1 MKGPALL
8 AARLEAWTPR
18 SSPFSPTPAL
28 SSPPPSPSVFRSPFN
43 AYRRSN
49 PSASRSVPWEDAA
62 PSTRAAAARPPLR
75 ATAAPRTAAAA
86 AAAADATPWTELA
99 VRADELRQSHRSL
112 QAVCEGLRA
121 ELDAPSG
128 AMVERRARRAA
139 APLQSASVSTAHV
152 DRARLAPMYEVTVRG
167 PLESDYSY
175 KAISA

>member
-1 MKGPALL
+1 M
-8 AARLEAWTPR
+8 
-18 SSPFSPTPAL
+18 
-28 SSPPPSPSVFRSPFN
+28 
-43 AYRRSN
+43 
-49 PSASRSVPWEDAA
+49 
-62 PSTRAAAARPPLR
+62 RAN
-75 ATAAPRTAAAA
+75 
-86 AAAADATPWTELA
+86 
-99 VRADELRQSHRSL
+99 ELRQSHRSL